1 MFSGKRS
8 PGILFVNG
16 VLGPPSTCIRF
27 CLKTNIFP
35 RFGLHGVHTY
45 PVKTVTE
52 KGIFFSP
59 EWRFLKTQ
67 ASHLRVDGLKQRFSA
82 SMM

>member
-1 MFSGKRS
+1 MYPF
-8 PGILFVNG
+8 LFE
-16 VLGPPSTCIRF
+16 
-27 CLKTNIFP
+27 TNIFP